1 MFELVRNARMVWL
14 GVLEVAGLLETG
26 TTQQEDI
33 DLNALVVRDTER
45 LTAAVRKAIEDDEE
59 LAAVQRYRSRPMAVL
74 TGWPTGSLSSLSS
87 RKASI
92 VEPLNWRCG
101 SCPSNGGRSDLV
113 RLVLTTPHRTTLSRL
128 TGNRLRPIWWARVV
142 HQTEPTDD
150 QAGDEPAVRK

>member
-1 MFELVRNARMVWL
+1 MLKCTPRSL
-14 GVLEVAGLLETG
+14 TG
-26 TTQQEDI
+26 TSSWPATSPGSARSWTPLIHPTTSADS
-33 DLNALVVRDTER
+33 
-45 LTAAVRKAIEDDEE
+45 EE

-113 RLVLTTPHRTTLSRL
+113 RLVLTTPHRTTLSQL

-150 QAGDEPAVRK
+150 QAGDEPAV